1 MVLALAG
8 DSTITTFIQGA
19 SFGGRRCG
27 SAPPPSGAGYG
38 EPKPACQIRADG
50 SSARS
55 GRALDVCVRE
65 IVAFVKQR
73 SAGNLGLGV
82 DEAVPE
88 VEPRRMSF
96 SLAIASEGFERDMG
110 GFRLDRLNGDACG
123 SQEVPTCVSARP
135 RGGSESGAWW
145 RG

>member
-50 SSARS
+50 SGGRS
-55 GRALDVCVRE
+55 GRALDVRLRK
-65 IVAFVKQR
+65 IVAFVQER
-73 SAGNLGLGV
+73 CAGKLSLSV
-82 DEAVPE
+82 DKTVPE
-88 VEPRRMSF
+88 VEPSRMSS
-96 SLAIASEGFERDMG
+96 SLAVASKGMESDMDG
-110 GFRLDRLNGDACG
+110 LRLDRLNDDAR
-123 SQEVPTCVSARP
+123 QA
-135 RGGSESGAWW
+135 
-145 RG
+145 